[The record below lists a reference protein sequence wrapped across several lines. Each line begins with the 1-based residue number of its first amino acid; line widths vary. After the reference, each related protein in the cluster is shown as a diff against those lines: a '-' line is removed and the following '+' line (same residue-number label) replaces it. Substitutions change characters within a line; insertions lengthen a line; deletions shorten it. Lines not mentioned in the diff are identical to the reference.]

1 MCLNRLRMHVIYIQ
15 NLPLYCF
22 VVRRGRDK
30 IMLGCAVLIVCKLA
44 PRTVDV
50 VAFGQAALEKF
61 GKSQACRLLAA
72 VQTHEIAVK
81 SKMAADARV

>member
-1 MCLNRLRMHVIYIQ
+1 MFLNRLRMHVMYVQ

-22 VVRRGRDK
+22 VVRWGRDR
-30 IMLGCAVLIVCKLA
+30 IVLGCAVLMVCKLA

-81 SKMAADARV
+81 SKMAEDARV

>member
-50 VAFGQAALEKF
+50 VAFGQAALEK
-61 GKSQACRLLAA
+61 SQACRLLAA